1 MFTATRNF
9 FRRNRKNFAI
19 GVGLAGA
26 GYLVTNYVLSKLSD
40 ARERISS
47 DRIAREN
54 LRRRFEQNQEDC
66 TFTVQ
71 ALLPTA
77 TQLIL
82 EELPVEKLT
91 QELQQKKA
99 ARIAKS
105 GAPAGAAIP
114 ADAAS
119 EASTAIT
126 TPGGKDDDAQSV
138 QSFASESYVMA
149 QREGEEKPAKKSR
162 VKLWDEIKISSL
174 SRSFTL
180 LYTLTL
186 LSLLT
191 RVQLNLLGR
200 KNYLSSV
207 VTLSARDGEPT
218 IRLEDHET
226 RGYGTDMATNQQ
238 YLTFSWWLLNQ
249 GWRRLLQKVDQA
261 VREVSASWT
270 ARDTI
275 SLGQMKQ
282 LILETRKIIEAEGES
297 RPTSIWLPYLLPP
310 RSDEAIVLAESGI
323 AATPEGEDLDI
334 VSSSLRRLLDETSDL
349 IDSPNSSAVM
359 RKMLDAGFDFLLEKL
374 ADGAFKQKAMALP
387 AAISAES
394 RITPIHDDDD
404 DGEEKALM
412 EGDSATTKFASVLAV
427 LARQGHLI
435 GNGVPNE
442 YLQVIEQQKEL
453 EAFSALVYSSNF
465 EFVAETD
472 DGPASW
478 F

>member
-9 FRRNRKNFAI
+9 FRRNRRNFAI

-40 ARERISS
+40 ARERMSS

-105 GAPAGAAIP
+105 GTLAGAGIP
-114 ADAAS
+114 IDAAS
-119 EASTAIT
+119 EASAAIT
-126 TPGGKDDDAQSV
+126 ASGGKDDDAQSV

-149 QREGEEKPAKKSR
+149 QREGEEKPARKSR

-226 RGYGTDMATNQQ
+226 GGYGTDMATNQQ

-249 GWRRLLQKVDQA
+249 GWRRLLQRVDQA

-282 LILETRKIIEAEGES
+282 LILETRKIIEAEANHT
-297 RPTSIWLPYLLPP
+297 RPTSIWLPFLLPP

-334 VSSSLRRLLDETSDL
+334 VSPSLRRLLDETSDL
-349 IDSPNSSAVM
+349 IDSPNSSAVT
-359 RKMLDAGFDFLLEKL
+359 RKMLDAGFNFLLEKL

-387 AAISAES
+387 ATITMES
-394 RITPIHDDDD
+394 RITPTRDG
-404 DGEEKALM
+404 GEEKALM
-412 EGDSATTKFASVLAV
+412 EDDAATTKFASVLAV